1 MKQLDTILNAKEQA
15 IYDGLMT
22 IRPEIAAFYKDGVCF
37 KQMDFLSKS
46 NVLGHL
52 LREIDG
58 GLRSIFESKKKK
70 EDIKKAIDDVYYEK
84 LFNEFK
90 NEYSHYEYLRDVN
103 VKDIKQSG
111 HISSIVSSFGYSPD
125 SNIAKRYIKLS
136 IWFNKYAHRDD
147 KSIERPRNPHDIIL
161 IWDEFEDIL
170 YQLVGTYIVIITR
183 LDTLTQTDIPNETT
197 LDRLDII
204 LSDESKSMYFY
215 SHLDSVEWLQPLYE
229 KGKFDGKSNPN
240 PIESKEHP
248 GCFSYPYWH
257 ELQYVCRMAHK
268 IAPKEKE
275 KWKTICNI
283 IDSVLGYRSENGEKI
298 VNLRT
303 NDMLI
308 ELISTLPDEYLSSQH
323 LTYVE
328 EIINTGT
335 ALMFSF
341 KDKLIPKFL
350 ETGNKKAV
358 LKSFDLLFSSKKN
371 KTGYPE
377 HVPVFDLYSY
387 KSFIKDKL
395 KKIVDICG
403 VEGYRILLDKLK
415 SIQHWSFLPSMN
427 VEDEQNRYNN
437 DYEDLLVFYLIDY
450 VCNLPAEDQMVAVKE
465 LFNESEMIYKRI
477 AYYIIGRNYAV
488 LKGLLW
494 NQDKN
499 PLNDIQCYPELYSLM
514 EQNCFKFSREELHL
528 CKKWIEDLILP
539 EGEGQKNLEDDI
551 LSLRKMYVLA
561 LAKIREPEISAYV
574 ESVCMQYPH
583 EIDHPGYLSYVTEGI
598 TAPASSPKDNI
609 QNMSL
614 SEIVELYK
622 EHEKEGISLPIDI
635 GRQELS
641 SEFTERISKV
651 PDKYDLEIYEM
662 QNAPMLMVYDWSCG
676 LIKYLNEHRGFRNAE
691 VIFSTFQKL
700 FNENFWI
707 KYNSAQSNF
716 DIPHWLVNN
725 FLMLAGRYME
735 RAYNNITSAV
745 LQVIKD
751 TLLLVKQ
758 EAQSIYEK
766 PWDGNWNSMY
776 NRHHENLYECLI
788 RVTFLSAKKEYKE
801 ESHRWYEDIKEILD
815 ADISLGENADLFYAI
830 ASFHNEI
837 IYIDQFW
844 FYDKLNIIFDVKC
857 PSNYKAAL
865 YGYHLHH
872 PLSNLPVF
880 KYLYDNGIYTDIL
893 DHIEEQDSIIAET
906 VIGNLLEAIR
916 MKLLGDEELSTICGR
931 DSKTICEYLMKYL
944 WRLRDDKSCVEFVN
958 RIWSFMYQK
967 YKNSNGEE
975 ETSALFIKE
984 SYRLIGFFETIDGDR
999 EEKMLASV
1007 NQNCEYGN
1015 SWQIIEC
1022 LCPFLQN
1029 SSAEVAHIVN
1039 CLIQSSSDN
1048 YHNPKLKDIVEY
1060 LYANE
1065 YKSEADLICNECV
1078 KKEDYSLRPV
1088 YEKNNPIN

>member
-1 MKQLDTILNAKEQA
+1 MKQLDTILNTKEQA
-15 IYDGLMT
+15 VYNGLMT

-70 EDIKKAIDDVYYEK
+70 EDIKKTIDDVYYEK

-103 VKDIKQSG
+103 EKDIKQSG

-147 KSIERPRNPHDIIL
+147 KSIERPRNPQDIIL

-197 LDRLDII
+197 LDRLNII

-215 SHLDSVEWLQPLYE
+215 SHLDSVGWLQPLYE
-229 KGKFDGKSNPN
+229 KGIFAGKNNPD
-240 PIESKEHP
+240 PVESKEYP

-257 ELQYVCRMAHK
+257 ELQYVCRVAHK
-268 IAPKEKE
+268 ISPKEKE

-283 IDSVLGYRSENGEKI
+283 IDSILGFTNEDGGRI

-308 ELISTLPDEYLSSQH
+308 ELISTLPDEYISEKH
-323 LTYVE
+323 LTYIE
-328 EIINTGT
+328 EIINAGT
-335 ALMFSF
+335 ALMFF
-341 KDKLIPKFL
+341 FTEKLIPRFL
-350 ETGNKKAV
+350 EVDNKNAA
-358 LKSFDLLFSSKKN
+358 LKCIDLLFSNKKN
-371 KTGYPE
+371 DAGYPE
-377 HVPVFDLYSY
+377 YLPVFSLYSY
-387 KSFIKDKL
+387 RSFIKDQL
-395 KKIVDICG
+395 KKIVDVCG
-403 VEGYRILLDKLK
+403 MEGYSILLDKLK
-415 SIQHWSFLPSMN
+415 SIRHRSCLPSMN
-427 VEDEQNRYNN
+427 IEDEQNRYND

-450 VCNLPAEDQMVAVKE
+450 VYNLSAEDQMVAVKE
-465 LFNESEMIYKRI
+465 LLNESEIIYKRV
-477 AYYIIGRNYAV
+477 AYYVIGKNYAV
-488 LKGLLW
+488 LKGLLCS
-494 NQDKN
+494 QDKN
-499 PLNDIQCYPELYSLM
+499 PLNDIQCYPELYSLI
-514 EQNCFKFSREELHL
+514 EQNCAEFSQDELHL
-528 CKKWIEDLILP
+528 CKEWIENLTLP
-539 EGEGQKNLEDDI
+539 EGEGQKDAKDDI
-551 LSLRKMYVLA
+551 LFWKKMYVLA
-561 LAKIREPEISAYV
+561 LKKNQDSEIAAYV
-574 ESVCMQYPH
+574 ESVCLQYPH

-598 TAPASSPKDNI
+598 SAPAASPDYNL

-622 EHEKEGISLPIDI
+622 EHEKEGRSLPIDI
-635 GRQELS
+635 ARQELS
-641 SEFTERISKV
+641 SEFVERISKV
-651 PDKYDLEIYEM
+651 PDKYDLEMGEM
-662 QNAPMLMVYDWSCG
+662 QNAPMPMIYDWSCG
-676 LIKYLNEHRGFRNAE
+676 LMKYLNEHRSFRNAE
-691 VIFSTFQKL
+691 VIFVTFQKL
-700 FNENFWI
+700 FNESFWI
-707 KYNSAQSNF
+707 KYNAAPSNF

-735 RAYNNITSAV
+735 RGYDKITPTV
-745 LQVIKD
+745 LQIIKD
-751 TLLLVKQ
+751 TLLLVRQ

-766 PWDGNWNSMY
+766 PWDGSWNSIY
-776 NRHHENLYECLI
+776 NRHHEKLYECLI
-788 RVTFLSAKKEYKE
+788 RVTYLSAKNEHKE
-801 ESHRWYEDIKEILD
+801 ESHRWHEDIEEILD
-815 ADISLGENADLFYAI
+815 TDIRQEENVDLFYAI

-837 IYIDQFW
+837 TYIDQSW
-844 FYDKLNIIFDVKC
+844 FYDKLNIIFNVNC

-880 KYLYDNGIYTDIL
+880 KYLYDCGIYADIL
-893 DHIEEQDSIIAET
+893 DNIEEQDSIIAET

-916 MKLLGDEELSTICGR
+916 MKLLGDEELPTICGR
-931 DSKTICEYLMKYL
+931 GSKTICEYLMNYL

-967 YKNSNGEE
+967 YKDSNEEE
-975 ETSALFIKE
+975 ETSSLFIKE
-984 SYRLIGFFETIDGDR
+984 SYRLIGLFETIDSDR

-1007 NQNCEYGN
+1007 NLNCEYGN

-1022 LCPFLQN
+1022 LYSFLHN
-1029 SSAEVAHIVN
+1029 LSAEVAHIVN

-1060 LYANE
+1060 LYTNG

-1078 KKEDYSLRPV
+1078 KKEDYSLRSV